1 MGIGE
6 EKPKTDSQETGVGHP
21 KEKSKGFTT
30 EDTEN
35 NGGSGELGG
44 EEGSKGSKGS
54 KGTESRE
61 IHRKKRDGRHYLA
74 AKTSLGMTVLALF
87 LCLKTSDGA

>member
-21 KEKSKGFTT
+21 KEKSRGFTT

-35 NGGSGELGG
+35 NGGNGELGRRG
-44 EEGSKGSKGS
+44 AMAE
-54 KGTESRE
+54 TLRTQTA
-61 IHRKKRDGRHYLA
+61 RAQMTGR
-74 AKTSLGMTVLALF
+74 F
-87 LCLKTSDGA
+87 DGARRNEWCVK